1 MHLYKHPPIMQN
13 RRNFLRSGT
22 LACSGLFLSLWQ
34 PLAAWAADWHKNAF
48 EARDSTA
55 AMAALG
61 AQSPGA
67 GKQILLEAPEI
78 AEEGASV
85 RIRVMSTI
93 PGTDWIGVL
102 VDKNPAPLAAQ
113 FTLSGSTE
121 PDIETN
127 VKLAQT
133 SSVRAVVR
141 AGGKY
146 FAVAKEV
153 KVAVGGCG

>member
-1 MHLYKHPPIMQN
+1 MQN
-13 RRNFLRSGT
+13 RRSFLRRAVAFSGGL
-22 LACSGLFLSLWQ
+22 LAGLWL
-34 PLAAWAADWHKNAF
+34 PLTAWAAEWQKNAF
-48 EARDSTA
+48 EARDSNA
-55 AMAALG
+55 VLAALG
-61 AQSPGA
+61 AQTPGP
-67 GKQILLEAPEI
+67 GQQILLDVPEI
-78 AEEGASV
+78 ADQGASV
-85 RIRVMSTI
+85 RIRVMSAI

-113 FTLSGSTE
+113 FTLSASTE

-127 VKLAQT
+127 VKLSQT

-153 KVAVGGCG
+153 KVTAGGCG